1 MFSGV
6 TNDAVNGSVSNCSL
20 SYYISSKTFFKMI
33 TPIHRVLI
41 NGSVARLRVDSV
53 LNTKDDG
60 RGGVMFK
67 TLGGKVFFAA
77 FHQFSFVL

>member
-1 MFSGV
+1 M
-6 TNDAVNGSVSNCSL
+6 NA
-20 SYYISSKTFFKMI
+20 
-33 TPIHRVLI
+33 PILNVLI

-77 FHQFSFVL
+77 FEKFSFVL

>member
-1 MFSGV
+1 
-6 TNDAVNGSVSNCSL
+6 
-20 SYYISSKTFFKMI
+20 MI

-41 NGSVARLRVDSV
+41 NGSVARLKVDSV